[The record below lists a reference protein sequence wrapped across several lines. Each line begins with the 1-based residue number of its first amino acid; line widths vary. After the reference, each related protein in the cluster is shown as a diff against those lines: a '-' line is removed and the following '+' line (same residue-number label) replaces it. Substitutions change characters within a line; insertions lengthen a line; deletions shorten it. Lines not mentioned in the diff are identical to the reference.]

1 MSDPRPPGEESEGAS
16 PADARPVPIRQRG
29 QQATRVSWGI
39 SAWSKF
45 SQFVLGVGIG
55 SLPLP
60 AAFLTGNLTIAL
72 VLYVA
77 LLMFSFV
84 LMVRGTYAFVGFGML
99 AAVLADPV
107 IAVQACFVSVGGP
120 QGQLPPAASL
130 HTHIAHM
137 LVGSLRQ
144 G

>member
-1 MSDPRPPGEESEGAS
+1 MSDPRPPGDESEGAS
-16 PADARPVPIRQRG
+16 PEDARPVPIRPPG

-45 SQFVLGVGIG
+45 TQFLLGVGIG

-60 AAFLTGNLTIAL
+60 VVFLTGNLTIAL

-77 LLMFSFV
+77 LLVFSFV

-107 IAVQACFVSVGGP
+107 IVVQTCFVSVGGP
-120 QGQLPPAASL
+120 QGHLPPSASL
-130 HTHIAHM
+130 HMRSAHTI
-137 LVGSLRQ
+137 VGSLRR